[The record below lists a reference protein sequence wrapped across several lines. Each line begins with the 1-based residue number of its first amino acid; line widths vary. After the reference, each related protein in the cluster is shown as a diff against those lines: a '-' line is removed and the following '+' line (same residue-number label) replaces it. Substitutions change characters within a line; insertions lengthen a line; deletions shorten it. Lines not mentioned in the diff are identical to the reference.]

1 MSIILVQPWATGAGE
16 IPAVYLPARLILA
29 VAYPGALRSSRLR
42 GISPYESLLNCIY
55 AKPPGD

>member
-42 GISPYESLLNCIY
+42 GISPYESLFNCI
-55 AKPPGD
+55 